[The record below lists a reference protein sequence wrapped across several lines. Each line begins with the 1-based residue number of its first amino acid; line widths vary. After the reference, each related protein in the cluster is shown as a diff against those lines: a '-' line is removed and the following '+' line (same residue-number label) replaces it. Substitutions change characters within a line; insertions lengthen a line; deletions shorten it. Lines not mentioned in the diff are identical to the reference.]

1 MPLDNEQL
9 RNSLADHAVI
19 VNKGSEKVVKKLDDL
34 NTKKEER
41 LNDKDKTRK
50 TQQEAILKG
59 IKGVEEAV
67 KSQEVAETVSIKN
80 PEAITGGL

>member
-19 VNKGSEKVVKKLDDL
+19 VNKGSDKVVKKLDDL

-41 LNDKDKTRK
+41 L
-50 TQQEAILKG
+50 
-59 IKGVEEAV
+59 
-67 KSQEVAETVSIKN
+67 
-80 PEAITGGL
+80 